1 MSTVQKIGIVGAGQ
15 MGGGIAHSC
24 LLAGYEVILY
34 DIDAKRLQSVQI
46 SISNAMDRQI
56 ARGKVTELEKEQS
69 FERLFTSPQL
79 PVLKETD
86 LIIEA
91 APENLELKLS
101 ILKEISTFL
110 SERTILTSNTSSLSI
125 TRLAACTAYPHR
137 FMGMHFMNPVPIMP
151 LVEII
156 RGLNT
161 SQETVTT
168 VQEVI
173 THLGKTAAVALDS
186 PGFIVNRILIPMINE
201 AIYVLYEGVGTVESI
216 DSCMTLGTNQPMGP
230 LTLADLIG
238 LDTCLSI
245 MRILHEELGDSKYR
259 PCPLLIKYV
268 DAGWLGR
275 KTKRG
280 FYTYSD

>member
-1 MSTVQKIGIVGAGQ
+1 MKIQKIGIIGAGQ
-15 MGGGIAHSC
+15 MGGGISHTC
-24 LLAGYEVILY
+24 LLAGYHVTLY
-34 DIDAKRLQSVQI
+34 DIDQKRLEGAKD
-46 SISNAMDRQI
+46 SIANSMDRQI
-56 ARGKVTELEKEQS
+56 SRGKVTESEKEEGLS
-69 FERLFTSPQL
+69 RLKTTSQL
-79 PVLKETD
+79 SGLGDGDFVV
-86 LIIEA
+86 EA
-91 APENLELKLS
+91 TPENLELKLRL
-101 ILKEISTFL
+101 LKEVGSYLSTKA
-110 SERTILTSNTSSLSI
+110 ILTSNTSSLSI
-125 TRLAACTAYPHR
+125 TRLAAASPNPER

-161 SQETVTT
+161 SDDTVEL
-168 VQEVI
+168 VKGVI
-173 THLGKTAAVALDS
+173 SRLGKTAAVALDS

-201 AIYVLYEGVGTVESI
+201 AIYTLYEGVGTVESI

-245 MRILHEELGDSKYR
+245 MRVLHNELGDGKYR
-259 PCPLLIKYV
+259 PCPLLVKYV

-280 FYTYSD
+280 FYTYGD